1 MSLEC
6 YANRGGTPNLV
17 DQGRAV
23 GSSTSPLSASV
34 YIVMTENMTP
44 REVTMSDA
52 VAIHSEATVID
63 GLLFHGDG
71 DVGALREANVAAA
84 NITVCDYEA
93 DFTEACD
100 GIARWLGCVSRGPGQ
115 WRLIE
120 CVEDIASAAAAGQVG
135 LIMGFQNARP
145 IEDQLDRIDLF
156 HRMGVRVIQLTYNNR
171 NFLGDGCLEPSDG
184 GLSAFGRRA
193 VERMNAVGVA
203 IDLSHVGERTS
214 LMAAEASSRPVLAT
228 HTNARALADW
238 PRNKSDDVIRAVA
251 ATGGTIG
258 VSIYGPLLWDGKP
271 GRPPQLEDLVRQA
284 EYVAGLVGI
293 EHVSFGTDFYAVGDA
308 MAYGAT
314 VDMDSEL
321 ENPAAAAYA
330 AAFGN
335 DLPGRYP
342 AGCRQLANLGRM
354 TEAFIR
360 SGWSAD
366 DVKALLGGNL
376 MRALGDIWSSPASM
390 N

>member
-1 MSLEC
+1 M
-6 YANRGGTPNLV
+6 GTVL
-17 DQGRAV
+17 G
-23 GSSTSPLSASV
+23 
-34 YIVMTENMTP
+34 
-44 REVTMSDA
+44 EVTMNDA
-52 VAIHSEATVID
+52 AAVHAEATVID

-71 DVGALREANVAAA
+71 DVGELRQANVAAA
-84 NITVCDYEA
+84 NITVCDFEA

-100 GIARWLGCVSRGPGQ
+100 AIARWLGCVSRGDGD

-120 CVEDIASAAAAGQVG
+120 RVEDIGAAAAAGQVG

-156 HRMGVRVIQLTYNNR
+156 HRMGVRVIQLTYNDR

-184 GLSAFGRRA
+184 GLSALGHRA
-193 VERMNAVGVA
+193 VERMNALGVA

-228 HTNARALADW
+228 HMNARALADW
-238 PRNKSDDVIRAVA
+238 PRNKSDEVIRAVA

-258 VSIYGPLLWDGKP
+258 VSLYGPLLWDGRP

-284 EYVAGLVGI
+284 DHVAGLVGI

-308 MAYGAT
+308 AAYGAAA
-314 VDMDSEL
+314 DMDSEL
-321 ENPAAAAYA
+321 VNPAAAAYA

-335 DLPGRYP
+335 ELAGRYP
-342 AGCRQLANLGRM
+342 AGCQRLADLGRM

-360 SGWSAD
+360 SGWSTE

-376 MRALGDIWSSPASM
+376 MRALGDIWSQAASTS
-390 N
+390 

>member
-1 MSLEC
+1 MGD
-6 YANRGGTPNLV
+6 A
-17 DQGRAV
+17 RAV
-23 GSSTSPLSASV
+23 HST
-34 YIVMTENMTP
+34 
-44 REVTMSDA
+44 
-52 VAIHSEATVID
+52 ATVID

-71 DVGALREANVAAA
+71 DVGELRQAGVTAA
-84 NITVCDYEA
+84 NITVCDFEA

-100 GIARWLGCVSRGPGQ
+100 GIARWLGSVSQNAEG
-115 WRLIE
+115 WRLVE
-120 CVEDIASAAAAGQVG
+120 CVEDIDAAAAAGQVG

-145 IEDQLDRIDLF
+145 IEDRLDRIDLF
-156 HRMGVRVIQLTYNNR
+156 HRMGVRIIQLTYNNR

-184 GLSAFGRRA
+184 GLSAFGRLA
-193 VERMNAVGVA
+193 VERMNALGVA

-238 PRNKSDDVIRAVA
+238 PRNKSDEVVRAVA

-258 VSIYGPLLWDGKP
+258 VSLYGPLLWDGRP

-284 EYVAGLVGI
+284 GYIADLVGI

-308 MAYGAT
+308 AAYGAAA
-314 VDMDSEL
+314 DMESEL
-321 ENPAAAAYA
+321 ANPAAAAYA
-330 AAFGN
+330 REFGN
-335 DLPGRYP
+335 ELPGRYP
-342 AGCRQLANLGRM
+342 AVCRRLGDLGRM

-360 SGWSAD
+360 AGWLEQ

-376 MRALGDIWSSPASM
+376 VRALGRIWSS